1 MQKKKK
7 RIVWIIAAAV
17 VLALA
22 VLCFPTKYRITDG
35 GTVVYEAILYRVYR
49 SHSMQA
55 ETTDG
60 KTAFTVGTIV
70 EILGKE
76 VYDGTYLEAGSEPL
90 PTFRPGETAALY
102 VRDPSGTVHTCH
114 YAGDGMNGIELDH
127 TLRFRAEKN
136 GCIVDYNDGHQGYD
150 IWVTLKVGEEYT
162 ARIGDEPDVAE
173 YRLYFAADG
182 APLPAGW

>member
-7 RIVWIIAAAV
+7 SIVWIIAAAV

-22 VLCFPTKYRITDG
+22 VLCFPVKYRITDG

-55 ETTDG
+55 HTTDG
-60 KTAFTVGTIV
+60 DMAFIVGTIV

-76 VYDGTYLEAGSEPL
+76 VYDGTYLEAGSELL

-114 YAGDGMNGIELDH
+114 YAGDGMNGIEIDH

-150 IWVTLKVGEEYT
+150 IWVTLKVGEEYA

>member
-7 RIVWIIAAAV
+7 IIVWIAVAAAV
-17 VLALA
+17 LTLA
-22 VLCFPTKYRITDG
+22 VLCIPTKYRITDG
-35 GTVVYEAILYRVYR
+35 GTVVYEAILYKVYR

-55 ETTDG
+55 DTTDRDN
-60 KTAFTVGTIV
+60 TFIVGTIV
-70 EILGKE
+70 EILGKK

-102 VRDPSGTVHTCH
+102 VRDPSGTVHTYH
-114 YAGDGMNGIELDH
+114 YEGYGMNRIELDH
-127 TLRFRAEKN
+127 TLWFRAEKN
-136 GCIVDYNDGHQGYD
+136 GCIVDYNDGHKGYD
-150 IWVTLKVGEEYT
+150 IWVTLKVGEEYV
-162 ARIGDEPDVAE
+162 ARIGDEPEVAE